1 MAKKL
6 QVFVSS
12 TYFDLKAE
20 RQAAVAAI
28 LKAGHIPA
36 GMELFTSGDQSQ
48 WETIKSWIDESDVYM
63 LILGGRYGSIE
74 KATELSYTELE
85 YDYAVSKGKPFFAV
99 VIQDQALEKK
109 VKNEGTSAIEKT
121 NGAALQKFREKVL
134 SNISSF
140 FDDEKDIRLTVYES
154 LAEFSASKNLIGWVP
169 GNTVP
174 DTTPLFEEIKELK
187 EENRSLS
194 AKVAEYI
201 RRASIDEKKH
211 DSFFELVQVLE
222 NTLIDVPD
230 KLSHEKNLKLSVLR
244 LFELS
249 INTFSTGFNN
259 SMSMSDYDK
268 FLFFNVAPQLKIH
281 GLVTYE
287 KVAGAQYRRCT
298 LTAKGEEFASEFVRR
313 KIKQNESPELNG
325 SSATDSDGPPEENTP
340 VVEPV
345 KKSVRVK
352 KPKVVKVSDS

>member
-74 KATELSYTELE
+74 KTTELSYTELE

-109 VKNEGTSAIEKT
+109 VKNEGTSAIEKS

-154 LAEFSASKNLIGWVP
+154 LAEFSASKVIGSK
-169 GNTVP
+169 TVR
-174 DTTPLFEEIKELK
+174 TFYQYLF
-187 EENRSLS
+187 
-194 AKVAEYI
+194 
-201 RRASIDEKKH
+201 D
-211 DSFFELVQVLE
+211 
-222 NTLIDVPD
+222 
-230 KLSHEKNLKLSVLR
+230 R
-244 LFELS
+244 L
-249 INTFSTGFNN
+249 
-259 SMSMSDYDK
+259 
-268 FLFFNVAPQLKIH
+268 
-281 GLVTYE
+281 
-287 KVAGAQYRRCT
+287 
-298 LTAKGEEFASEFVRR
+298 
-313 KIKQNESPELNG
+313 
-325 SSATDSDGPPEENTP
+325 
-340 VVEPV
+340 
-345 KKSVRVK
+345 
-352 KPKVVKVSDS
+352 